1 VLQANG
7 VSKRYG
13 AQAVLDGVSLTVG
26 PGERVGLV
34 GRNGCGKS
42 TLLRV
47 LAGEEAPDGGRVT
60 QSRGRLS
67 VGYLPQIVSV
77 PDGLSVEAFATQ
89 GLPPSVPEWRTRKA
103 LFGLG
108 FTPAQLSQEA
118 ATLSGGEKTRL
129 MLARLLVGEHDL
141 LLLDEP
147 TSHLDIAM
155 LRWLEEYLSTFRG
168 ATIIAS
174 HDRRF
179 LDASARRIVE
189 LDGGRTAE
197 YSGNYSFYAEE
208 KRREMVRR
216 QIEYITQQREI
227 NALRQFVARQLGW
240 AEQASDGP
248 KRGRDQ
254 RGRIAAKVAKRAKA
268 AEKRLE
274 QMETV
279 EKPREADHVSAALSP
294 SRHSGHVV
302 FEAADVSKR
311 YGDRT
316 LFEGFSAWVN
326 YGDRI
331 GIVGPNG
338 AGKTTLLRLLLREEA
353 PSSGAVRT
361 GAGVITRL
369 VAQEHEELD
378 PRLTVYE
385 TVAEAGRM
393 SITDARTLLAC
404 FLFREMEVFKLVGDL
419 SGGER
424 SRLAVAVAVVS
435 GANLL
440 VLDEPTNH
448 LDIDTRNRLEDALA
462 AYTGTLIV
470 VSHDRYLLDRLCR
483 RLFVLENGRITDW
496 PDTYS
501 AWEAAHGT

>member
-1 VLQANG
+1 MLQANG
-7 VSKRYG
+7 ITKGYG
-13 AQAVLDGVSLTVG
+13 AHAVLDGVSLTVG

-47 LAGEEAPDGGRVT
+47 LAGVEEPDSGRIIRA
-60 QSRGRLS
+60 RGRLS
-67 VGYLPQIVSV
+67 IGYLPQIVSV
-77 PDGLSVEAFATQ
+77 PDGLSVEAFAVD
-89 GLPPSVPEWRTRKA
+89 GLPPSVPEWRVRKA

-108 FTPAQLSQEA
+108 FTPQHLSQEA

-155 LRWLEEYLSTFRG
+155 LRWLEEYLSTYRG
-168 ATIIAS
+168 AYVVAS

-179 LDASARRIVE
+179 LDTSAGRIVE
-189 LDGGRTAE
+189 LDGGQTSE
-197 YSGNYSFYAEE
+197 YSGNYAFYAEE
-208 KRREMVRR
+208 KRRELVRR
-216 QIEYITQQREI
+216 QIEYVTQQREI

-240 AEQASDGP
+240 AQQGSEGP
-248 KRGRDQ
+248 KRGRDH
-254 RGRIAAKVAKRAKA
+254 RGAVSAKVAKRAKA
-268 AEKRLE
+268 AEKRLAR
-274 QMETV
+274 MEPL
-279 EKPREADHVSAALSP
+279 EKPREAETVDAVLSP
-294 SRHSGHVV
+294 KRRSGQVV
-302 FEAADVSKR
+302 FETRGLTMR
-311 YGDRT
+311 YGSRT
-316 LFEGFSAWVN
+316 LFEGLDTWVS

-338 AGKTTLLRLLLREEA
+338 AGKTTLLRLLLGQETPTSGEA
-353 PSSGAVRT
+353 RA
-361 GAGVITRL
+361 GAGVTPCW

-378 PRLTVYE
+378 PRVTVYE
-385 TVAEAGRM
+385 TVAQAGRM
-393 SITDARTLLAC
+393 SVTDARTLLAC
-404 FLFREMEVFKLVGDL
+404 FLFRELEVFKRVGDL

-470 VSHDRYLLDRLCR
+470 VSHDRYLLNRLCR
-483 RLFVLENGRITDW
+483 RLWVLEDARITDW
-496 PDTYS
+496 PDTFS
-501 AWEAAHGT
+501 AWEAARG